1 MTEGTTVRNECRMKE
16 WAEIIETQQESG
28 LSVKEFCRENRLTE
42 SRYYY
47 WRNRIYGT
55 INEEVQPTLM
65 ELNETSCCAAAEAPQ
80 AETLRIDYRG
90 MKLELPDSVNMD
102 GLPELL
108 RVMQSL

>member
-1 MTEGTTVRNECRMKE
+1 MAEEMTVRNESRMKE
-16 WAEIIETQQESG
+16 WAEIIETQQKSG
-28 LSVKEFCRENRLTE
+28 LGIKEFCREHGVTE

-55 INEEVQPTLM
+55 IDEEARPALV
-65 ELNETSCCAAAEAPQ
+65 ELDETSRSAAELPHT
-80 AETLRIDYRG
+80 ETLRIDYRG
-90 MKLELPDSVNMD
+90 IKVEIPDSVNLD